1 TRIVRFEVTDLT
13 SRLKGKVS
21 VNAGPMGLM
30 VHNVDLVF
38 PEYYQAEAP
47 TTPIKF
53 NVLKDG
59 TNDVSSMSRSVDLNS
74 GELSEVNGKK
84 YVSFKL
90 LSSSMITSF
99 QTELNGAFVETE
111 KVSED
116 AATNTRIVRFEV

>member
-38 PEYYQAEAP
+38 TDYLRVD
-47 TTPIKF
+47 TPIKF

-59 TNDVSSMSRSVDLNS
+59 TDETSSMSRSVDLSS
-74 GELSEVNGKK
+74 GILSEVGGKK

-99 QTELNGAFVETE
+99 QTELNGTFVETE

-116 AATNTRIVRFEV
+116 TATNTRIVRFEV